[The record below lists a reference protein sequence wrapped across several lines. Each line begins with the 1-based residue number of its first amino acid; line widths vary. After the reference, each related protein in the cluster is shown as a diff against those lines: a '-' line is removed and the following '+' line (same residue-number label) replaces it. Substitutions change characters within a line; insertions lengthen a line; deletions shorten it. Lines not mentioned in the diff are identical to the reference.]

1 MNLAD
6 LFLPTVHNDGHRAV
20 MRLILRTYAE
30 THRIFRQT
38 YGYIKTQIDG
48 TADSEGM
55 VEGPALMGRMA
66 AIEDRYRADMRQW
79 VSIFE
84 QARAQAANIA
94 FGELVV
100 MHNAYMGGLNESRE
114 RVLTR
119 MLSASP
125 AHIINS
131 LSEQVTAEQ
140 LAAAVA
146 QAQAQGVTADQ
157 VGAMIRLW
165 EERRNR
171 ALAAAANRVQDDGLT
186 LSARIWRL
194 ENGGAT
200 QIRNTLLTAF
210 AERTSA
216 TDLARRL
223 EPVLGAGQ
231 DCPRWAYRRLYDMT
245 ASERA
250 ADSDGL
256 LRDDECRAT
265 GISYNALRLARTE
278 IQNAHHAMVSD
289 IYQNAPWVTGKWVRL
304 SPTHPRVD
312 ICDTYAAGGPY
323 AADEVILSLHPNCLC
338 RYEPALMPADDFRR
352 SVRGWLA
359 GENRFLDDY
368 ATWLGAPSPLTLLP
382 WTMNLAD
389 SLELWLNTSRD
400 AQAAALGVN

>member
-1 MNLAD
+1 MNLTD
-6 LFLPTVHNDGHRAV
+6 LSLTTVHQSGHRAV

-38 YGYIKTQIDG
+38 FGYIKTQIDS

-55 VEGPALMGRMA
+55 VEGPALLGRMA
-66 AIEDRYRADMRQW
+66 AIEDRYRADVRQW

-84 QARAQAANIA
+84 QARAQAANIT

-100 MHNAYMGGLNESRE
+100 MHNAYMGGIDESM
-114 RVLTR
+114 TT
-119 MLSASP
+119 
-125 AHIINS
+125 
-131 LSEQVTAEQ
+131 EQV
-140 LAAAVA
+140 
-146 QAQAQGVTADQ
+146 GVL
-157 VGAMIRLW
+157 IRLW
-165 EERRNR
+165 EERRSR
-171 ALAAAANRVQDDGLT
+171 ALAAAAQRVQGDGLT

-194 ENGGAT
+194 ESGGMQ
-200 QIRNTLLTAF
+200 QIRNTLMSAF

-216 TDLARRL
+216 VQLARLL

-231 DCPRWAYRRLYDMT
+231 GCPRWAYRRLYDMT

-289 IYQNAPWVTGKWVRL
+289 VYQNAPWVTGKWVRL
-304 SPTHPRVD
+304 SPTHPQVD
-312 ICDTYAAGGPY
+312 ICDSYAAGGPY
-323 AADEVILSLHPNCLC
+323 AADELILSLHPNCLC
-338 RYEPALMPADDFRR
+338 YYEPALMPADDFRR
-352 SVRGWLA
+352 NVRGWLA
-359 GENRFLDDY
+359 GENRFLDEY
-368 ATWLGAPSPLTLLP
+368 QTWLGAPSPLALLP
-382 WTMNLAD
+382 WTMSLAD

>member
-38 YGYIKTQIDG
+38 FGYIKTQIEQS
-48 TADSEGM
+48 ADSEGM
-55 VEGPALMGRMA
+55 VEGPALLGRMA
-66 AIEDRYRADMRQW
+66 AIEDRYRADVGQW
-79 VSIFE
+79 ASIF
-84 QARAQAANIA
+84 QQGRIQAANIA

-100 MHNAYMGGLNESRE
+100 MHNGYLGGMDES
-114 RVLTR
+114 
-119 MLSASP
+119 
-125 AHIINS
+125 
-131 LSEQVTAEQ
+131 VTAEQ
-140 LAAAVA
+140 
-146 QAQAQGVTADQ
+146 
-157 VGAMIRLW
+157 VGTMIRLW

-171 ALAAAANRVQDDGLT
+171 ALAAAANRVQGDGLT

-194 ENGGAT
+194 ENDGLS
-200 QIRNTLLTAF
+200 QIRNTLMSAF

-216 TDLARRL
+216 VQLARLL

-250 ADSDGL
+250 TDSDGL

-382 WTMNLAD
+382 WTINLAD